1 MLLSPRDKEEKIT
14 GASIKSIIMC
24 GLTTGTSKTSAS
36 QHQNHSVSS
45 NVIYAT
51 NTNSLLEVESGRID
65 NETYADV
72 FMVGKGF
79 NIINTYNYDCKV
91 VGFMDE
97 VGLIRLHVVD
107 AVVVARTGDENEV
120 IIRINQAVSNPN
132 EEQSLL

>member
-1 MLLSPRDKEEKIT
+1 ML
-14 GASIKSIIMC
+14 
-24 GLTTGTSKTSAS
+24 
-36 QHQNHSVSS
+36 H
-45 NVIYAT
+45 VIYAT